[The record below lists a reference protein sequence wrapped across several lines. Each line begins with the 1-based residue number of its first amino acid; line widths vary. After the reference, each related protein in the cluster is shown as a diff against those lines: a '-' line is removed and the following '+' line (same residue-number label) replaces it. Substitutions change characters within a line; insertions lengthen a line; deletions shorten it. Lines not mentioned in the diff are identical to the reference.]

1 MEGKVTN
8 NFFTQIIRLTLLSV
22 NIVLLSGCW
31 NNIEINQT
39 RWVGAVG
46 IDVTENG
53 QYLLT
58 YSVLVPSKSG
68 EAKKYVLESRGK
80 TVFEA
85 IRNAIAKSGYKLNY
99 KHLQY
104 IALGDKLVK
113 KEGFE
118 SLDFF
123 RRDHELNFKI
133 WLVVVDGSASKLLN
147 TKESLSP
154 LLSIQIYDA
163 MDSMDL
169 MGAFPAIQIYDY
181 LQFME
186 VNHKN
191 GYIAAIKTD
200 GENFEIYKTCL
211 IKDGKVVQDMN
222 ITESRGL
229 MWITNKVK
237 GRIINFRSQKDSPF
251 SSFEVINSNTKIE
264 SYYDKEDKLK
274 IKIYVKVEGNI
285 GEYHESHSLTVKEF
299 YQIQDEVQNV
309 IINEIQHALKRAQLS
324 RADIFG
330 IWKNV
335 FRKYPSTWKNIK
347 TDWQEIFVSTDIETD
362 VQVKLLQNGLY
373 LNN

>member
-1 MEGKVTN
+1 M
-8 NFFTQIIRLTLLSV
+8 LSV